1 MERTETAR
9 LAIAHATSRVRT
21 HARANGPVVLLL
33 RMWDVG
39 CCALRFRAHA
49 GGGARRPRCA
59 RRV

>member
-9 LAIAHATSRVRT
+9 LAIAHAASRVCARKHERT
-21 HARANGPVVLLL
+21 GLLL

-49 GGGARRPRCA
+49 GGGTRRPRCA